1 MCTSIDANVMQ
12 SAIEIITQTLTVNRM
27 AAMNMFKRAWLTHHQ
42 QNGVKNRVFST
53 LADVLRLATPPIN
66 GAINGVEPPV
76 VDSGEVT
83 CSNWLCRLLNHHQ

>member
-27 AAMNMFKRAWLTHHQ
+27 TAMNMFKRAWLTHHQ

-66 GAINGVEPPV
+66 GVEPPV